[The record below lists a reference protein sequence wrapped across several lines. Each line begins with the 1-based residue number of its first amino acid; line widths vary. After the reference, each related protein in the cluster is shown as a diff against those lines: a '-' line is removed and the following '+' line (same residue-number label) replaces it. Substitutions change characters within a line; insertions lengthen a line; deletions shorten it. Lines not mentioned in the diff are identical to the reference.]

1 MEMAEETEEVIKDNP
16 AEVPEEIVAK
26 PRFKIS
32 KPNPLLYFVVG
43 PFILIF
49 IIYIV
54 LTKMLISSDLEHEAK
69 LQKVMTLEKDKVS
82 SEVMSLE
89 TAEDAGTPKDE
100 AGFLDIHNYFEFPAT
115 FAVNIPDTNKNL
127 TFNLAVSSFQSGVTA
142 EWFFESFTAFVPAIR
157 SDILYFM
164 GAHSLEDLKS
174 ADFQA
179 LLLNELKDV
188 INGKLE
194 ALGAD
199 PKISQVLFLSFVI
212 T

>member
-1 MEMAEETEEVIKDNP
+1 MKMAEETEELIKDDP
-16 AEVPEEIVAK
+16 AEVSEEIVAK

-32 KPNPLLYFVVG
+32 KPNPLLYFIVG
-43 PFILIF
+43 PFVLIF

-54 LTKMLISSDLEHEAK
+54 LTKMLISSDLGHEAK
-69 LQKVMTLEKDKVS
+69 LQKVMTLDKDKMS
-82 SEVMSLE
+82 SEGESLE
-89 TAEDAGTPKDE
+89 TAEDVSTPKDE
-100 AGFLDIHNYFEFPAT
+100 AGFLDIHNYFEFPVT

-127 TFNLAVSSFQSGVTA
+127 SFNLAVSTFQSGVTA

-164 GAHSLEDLKS
+164 GTHSLEDLKS

-199 PKISQVLFLSFVI
+199 PKISQVLFVSFVI